1 MSELADAVTTCV
13 FMICVTAFGIAWLK
27 YRGKR

>member
-1 MSELADAVTTCV
+1 MSELADAIAASV
-13 FMICVTAFGIAWLK
+13 FMICVTACWVAWLK